1 MALSEGNSG
10 LESEAIETTVYELS
24 GQRVDLTDSAN
35 TIGTELLDILFANP
49 AGFVSFGLKLSVGG
63 RLTPFVGYYLIRD
76 GGRFVEWII
85 EVAPMKNSVC
95 RRQFVRIDETTWG
108 VVVGHL
114 LVGGLQGLVGGVGLF
129 LAGVPNVVFWTFTM
143 IVLALLP
150 LIGAF
155 LIWALAAAYLIT
167 VGQFNAGLFLF
178 FYGLVVV
185 SLVDNYARPLL
196 INREPHLNPAV
207 ILIGVFGGTYAI
219 GMTGLFLGSIVLAV
233 FAATVTSFDEEF
245 DALEVDVIETPNRQ
259 W

>member
-155 LIWALAAAYLIT
+155 
-167 VGQFNAGLFLF
+167 
-178 FYGLVVV
+178 
-185 SLVDNYARPLL
+185 
-196 INREPHLNPAV
+196 
-207 ILIGVFGGTYAI
+207 
-219 GMTGLFLGSIVLAV
+219 
-233 FAATVTSFDEEF
+233 
-245 DALEVDVIETPNRQ
+245 
-259 W
+259 